1 MRKHLPYLV
10 AIILFGSFL
19 IASIFT
25 TGWHSSHDGV
35 YHILRTEEAL
45 RMLKLGHFPLRWAGH
60 IDQGFGIP
68 LFNFI
73 YPLPYYFTAVISYA
87 IGSVWAVKTLM
98 ITSYLFGGIGM
109 YCLFAKK
116 DRWLATGLAL
126 IYLMTPYQFLN
137 FFVRGALGE
146 IVALG
151 LMPWAL
157 YSFELLREGKSKLTW
172 YHPLPLALLFLAH
185 NFLGILFAIFL
196 VGYSFFLKSNRS
208 KVWFSLLLSLG
219 LSTFFLLPMIME
231 RSYLYSLDNQFFT
244 FRFDQHFVYAKQ
256 LLYGKWDY
264 WYSVPGPVDGM
275 SFQLGIGQI
284 ILSLLGILA
293 ILYRQ
298 PRSWSS
304 LYLIFA
310 YLGSIFL
317 MTGRSFWVWDKISI
331 LQTIQ
336 FPWRLLF
343 MTTIL
348 TPVLGYSFL
357 ALFKSRKLQ
366 LLALSLILV
375 LSFVNIR
382 NYRRP
387 IKHFSESEYTD
398 LYLLNLGKTTT
409 TFRTEILPKWSVP
422 DERYKTEE
430 LLVNSGNM
438 TIDSLS
444 HDALSLTTTIHNKP
458 DESQGRVTIL
468 RNFYPGWVATMDG
481 KTKLELTPTDE
492 GMITLL
498 PELGIHTYE
507 IKMKSTPIELLAN
520 FVSIISLLALGFLW
534 KKNRSTKS

>member
-1 MRKHLPYLV
+1 MKKHLPFLLIIIFFGAYL
-10 AIILFGSFL
+10 IS
-19 IASIFT
+19 SIFT
-25 TGWHSSHDGV
+25 PGWHTSHDGV

-73 YPLPYYFTAVISYA
+73 YPLPYYFTALLSALV
-87 IGSVWAVKTLM
+87 GSVWAVKAVM
-98 ITSYLFGGIGM
+98 IASYLLGGLGI
-109 YCLFAKK
+109 YTLLAKK
-116 DRWLATGLAL
+116 DRVLATGLSL

-157 YSFELLREGKSKLTW
+157 YTFELLKDGKSKLTW
-172 YHPLPLALLFLAH
+172 YHPIPLALVFLAH
-185 NFLGILFAIFL
+185 NFLGILFAVFL
-196 VGYSFFLKSNRS
+196 LGYSFFLKVNRQ
-208 KVWFSLLLSLG
+208 KVWLSLLLSFG
-219 LSTFFLLPMIME
+219 LATFFLLPMFAE
-231 RSYLYSLDNQFFT
+231 RDYLYSLDNQFFT

-275 SFQLGIGQI
+275 SFQLGIAQI
-284 ILSLLGILA
+284 ILSGLGILA
-293 ILYRQ
+293 ILSRDH
-298 PRSWSS
+298 RSWSS
-304 LYLIFA
+304 LYLIIA
-310 YLGSIFL
+310 YLGSVFL

-348 TPVLGYSFL
+348 SPVLGFYFL
-357 ALFKSRKLQ
+357 SLIKSRK
-366 LLALSLILV
+366 ILV
-375 LSFVNIR
+375 LVLSFILILSFVNIR

-387 IKHFSESEYTD
+387 MKHFSESEYTD

-438 TIDSLS
+438 TIDALK
-444 HDALSLTTTIHNKP
+444 HDALIITTTINNKP
-458 DESQGRVTIL
+458 NESEGRVTLL
-468 RNFYPGWVATMDG
+468 RNFYPGWVATMDE
-481 KTKLELTPTDE
+481 KTNIELTPTDE
-492 GMITLL
+492 GMISLS
-498 PELGIHTYE
+498 PQLGIHTYE
-507 IKMKSTPIELLAN
+507 IRMTSTPIEKLAN
-520 FVSIISLLALGFLW
+520 FVSIISLLALGFIW
-534 KKNRSTKS
+534 KKNRNTKN